1 MKIKLFVFSSIFITN
16 IASANTLNID
26 TIESNFNQSVTN
38 EQNAKVVYSGKM
50 YASKSKNQALWEYN
64 SPISKKIYYKGD
76 GKVVIIEPELEQV
89 VYAKLDKIP
98 NVLKLLKSAKKT
110 DDGRLKTKFNGIN
123 YYITANQNKID
134 KITYTDEMQNRVIIQ
149 FSDEKVNTYIN
160 ESRFAYSVP
169 AGYDILEQN

>member
-1 MKIKLFVFSSIFITN
+1 MKVKLFVFSSIFITN
-16 IASANTLNID
+16 IAQANALNIQ
-26 TIESNFNQSVTN
+26 TIESNFNQSITN

-50 YASKSKNQALWEYN
+50 YASQTKNQALWEYN
-64 SPISKKIYYKGD
+64 SPISKKIYYKGS

-98 NVLKLLKSAKKT
+98 NVLKLLESAKKT

-123 YYITANQNKID
+123 YYITANANKIA
-134 KITYTDEMQNRVIIQ
+134 KITYTDEMQNRVVIE
-149 FSDEKVNTYIN
+149 FSNEKVNSFIDK
-160 ESRFAYSVP
+160 SRFAYSVP